1 MACLCT
7 VAAPSVHH
15 GYAQT
20 SSGPATD
27 FPTEEKSHARQD
39 VEALCTL
46 VREHYVYF
54 APREDVWEATCEA
67 ARAAALTEA
76 AATPAGHL
84 ELLEHMLD
92 QLWDNH
98 ASLNINASTSP
109 RLVPSGSDY
118 WLDFKGGDA
127 VVTAVRPGSGAAK
140 AGLEVGDRVV
150 AMNGM
155 PVLSAASDRIR
166 YGRTAVSEAR
176 LNWALNAQAAGY
188 RGQMRGIT
196 VERGG
201 TELNLIL
208 DEPMPEQPEEPVTF
222 KRLDGNIGYI
232 RIEDSLGDEAAV
244 AAFDAALEAL
254 YGASGWIIDLRNTPS
269 GGNTG
274 VAEPMLGRF
283 IRGVKPYQKA
293 GPRWEGEAVRHVA
306 SRGPWRVRGRVAVLA
321 GRWTGSMGEG
331 LAIGFDGL
339 RRARVFGSPMA
350 ALAGGVESFQL
361 PASGW
366 SVRLPSYNL
375 YHMKGMERHVWH
387 PPYPV
392 IADNGDGPDLA
403 LQAARD
409 WLSR

>member
-20 SSGPATD
+20 SSVPAKD
-27 FPTEEKSHARQD
+27 FPTEENSDALKD
-39 VEALCTL
+39 VEALCAL

-54 APREDVWEATCEA
+54 APREDVWNTTCEA
-67 ARAAALTEA
+67 AQEAAVTEA
-76 AATPAGHL
+76 AVTPAGHL

-98 ASLNINASTSP
+98 VSLNINSSTSP

-118 WLDFKGGDA
+118 WIDFKGGNA
-127 VVTAVRPGSGAAK
+127 VVTAVRPGSGAAD
-140 AGLEVGDRVV
+140 AGLQVGDQVV
-150 AMNGM
+150 AMNGI

-166 YGRTAVSEAR
+166 HGRNAVSEAR

-188 RGQMRGIT
+188 RGQMRGVT
-196 VERGG
+196 VERDG

-208 DEPMPEQPEEPVTF
+208 DEPMPDQPKEPVRY
-222 KRLDGNIGYI
+222 KRLKGNIGYI
-232 RIEDSLGDEAAV
+232 RIEDSLGDEATV
-244 AAFDAALEAL
+244 AAFDAALGAL
-254 YGASGWIIDLRNTPS
+254 NGASGWIIDLRNTPS

-306 SRGPWRVRGRVAVLA
+306 SRGPWRVKGRVAVLA

-350 ALAGGVESFQL
+350 ALAGGVKSFEL

-375 YHMKGMERHVWH
+375 YHIKGMERHVWH
-387 PPYPV
+387 PPHAV

-403 LQAARD
+403 LEAARD
-409 WLSR
+409 WLSH

>member
-1 MACLCT
+1 MASLCT

-15 GYAQT
+15 GFAQ
-20 SSGPATD
+20 SSAGQTQD
-27 FPTEEKSHARQD
+27 FPTAERSDAERD
-39 VEALCTL
+39 VDALCAL

-54 APREDVWEATCEA
+54 APREDVWDATCESA
-67 ARAAALTEA
+67 KVTARTDA

-84 ELLEHMLD
+84 KLLESMLD

-98 ASLNINASTSP
+98 VSLDVNSPTSP

-118 WLDFKGGDA
+118 WIEFKAGNA
-127 VVTAVRPGSGAAK
+127 VVTAVRPGSGAAD
-140 AGLEVGDRVV
+140 AGLAVGDRIV
-150 AMNGM
+150 AMNGI
-155 PVLSAASDRIR
+155 PVLSAASDRLR
-166 YGRTAVSEAR
+166 HGRNAVSEAR

-188 RGQMRGIT
+188 RGQLRGVT

-201 TELNLIL
+201 TELNLL
-208 DEPMPEQPEEPVTF
+208 LNEPMPEPSGELVTYQ
-222 KRLDGNIGYI
+222 RLEGNIGYI
-232 RIEDSLGDEAAV
+232 RIEDSLGDDAAV
-244 AAFDAALEAL
+244 AAFDAALEEL
-254 YGASGWIIDLRNTPS
+254 KGASGWVIDLRNTPG

-293 GPRWEGEAVRHVA
+293 GPRWEGEGVRHVA

-350 ALAGGVESFQL
+350 ALAGGVEGFKL

-375 YHMKGMERHVWH
+375 YHIRGMERHAWH
-387 PPYPV
+387 PPYAV
-392 IADNGDGPDLA
+392 VADNGAGPDLA
-403 LQAARD
+403 LQAAKD
-409 WLSR
+409 WLKR

>member
-1 MACLCT
+1 M
-7 VAAPSVHH
+7 
-15 GYAQT
+15 Q
-20 SSGPATD
+20 D
-27 FPTEEKSHARQD
+27 FPTVERSDAERD
-39 VEALCTL
+39 VDALCAL

-54 APREDVWEATCEA
+54 APREDVWDATCESA
-67 ARAAALTEA
+67 KQEARTEA

-84 ELLEHMLD
+84 KLLEHMLD

-98 ASLNINASTSP
+98 VSLNVNSPTSP

-118 WLDFKGGDA
+118 WIDFTGGNA
-127 VVTAVRPGSGAAK
+127 VVTAVRPSSGAAK
-140 AGLEVGDRVV
+140 AGLKVGDRVV

-166 YGRTAVSEAR
+166 HGRNAVSEAR
-176 LNWALNAQAAGY
+176 LVWALNAQAAGY
-188 RGQMRGIT
+188 RGQMRGVT

-201 TELNLIL
+201 TELDLFL
-208 DEPMPEQPEEPVTF
+208 DEPMPEPSGELVTYQ
-222 KRLDGNIGYI
+222 RLKGNIGYI
-232 RIEDSLGDEAAV
+232 RIDDSLGDDAAV
-244 AAFDAALEAL
+244 AAFDAALEKL
-254 YGASGWIIDLRNTPS
+254 EGASGWVIDLRNTPG
-269 GGNTG
+269 GGNTS

-306 SRGPWRVRGRVAVLA
+306 SRGPWRVKGRVAVLA

-350 ALAGGVESFQL
+350 ALAGGVEGFEL

-387 PPYPV
+387 PPYAV
-392 IADNGDGPDLA
+392 IADNGAGPDVA
-403 LQAARD
+403 LQAAKD
-409 WLSR
+409 WLNR